1 MFYELLVGLDPMERE
16 QLSLQEPETYYYL
29 NQVGVRS
36 TRGGQQ
42 GLPGEGSPC
51 GGLKRSWSRARL
63 RVARPC
69 SHPCYALQGRAC
81 RLQGKEDAQ
90 DFTGLVKALK
100 ALGLCPEELTAVW
113 AVLATILQLGN
124 ICFSSSEV
132 GSPEALGPCGL
143 FA

>member
-1 MFYELLVGLDPMERE
+1 MFYELLVGLDPAERE

-29 NQVGVRS
+29 NQVRS
-36 TRGGQQ
+36 TQCGQQ

-51 GGLKRSWSRARL
+51 RGLKRSWSRARSW
-63 RVARPC
+63 VARPC

-100 ALGLCPEELTAVW
+100 ALDLCPEELTAVW